1 VLLVCYL
8 LVLFDLTLLR
18 FRQHGAALNLGPFES
33 ILHYLRIGGRAMM
46 VNIFGNVAAFLPLG
60 FLVPSFV
67 KGRGAA
73 LRVAL
78 ISLALSLLV
87 ESLQYL
93 SGRRTADVDD
103 LILNTL
109 GGLLGYALLMGWRR
123 LGGQTL
129 SRKPRGDAAGGA
141 TDLIAASVN
150 QEESGWVGEPWPRRI
165 DPGELS
171 DACSDREGPGP
182 GRVC

>member
-1 VLLVCYL
+1 MRKTIASVLLAFYM
-8 LVLFDLTLLR
+8 LVLFDLTLRR
-18 FRQHGAALNLGPFES
+18 FHQPGTALNLWPFATIS
-33 ILHYLRIGGRAMM
+33 HYLSIGGRAMM
-46 VNIFGNVAAFLPLG
+46 VNILGNVAAFLPLG
-60 FLVPSFV
+60 FLLPSFV

-109 GGLLGYALLMGWRR
+109 GGLLGYALSKGWRR
-123 LGGQTL
+123 IGGRSPLTQPA
-129 SRKPRGDAAGGA
+129 R
-141 TDLIAASVN
+141 
-150 QEESGWVGEPWPRRI
+150 
-165 DPGELS
+165 
-171 DACSDREGPGP
+171 
-182 GRVC
+182 